1 MVDEFSRSHGIIG
14 VSESDVAALRKL
26 RLRERIGLFLYRW
39 WAPLAS
45 GATGLATGA
54 ALMLA
59 EGGRSSE
66 ELTDSYPYAAAARGL
81 HASSSR
87 STSRTSIVLAL
98 SVVAFAISF
107 IAGIGVGGAASGE
120 SELGIV
126 TRYGVLGSGG
136 ARDE

>member
-1 MVDEFSRSHGIIG
+1 M
-14 VSESDVAALRKL
+14 
-26 RLRERIGLFLYRW
+26 
-39 WAPLAS
+39 AS

-66 ELTDSYPYAAAARGL
+66 ELTDSYPYAAAALGL